1 MSHIEFVDLLRTFEQ
16 PEASLSRRPDV
27 TEHLSDCTKCS
38 AVYQKLSDFFDH
50 SRRVKAERV
59 PQATTAH
66 LLNIFRPLP
75 KRSPEKP
82 AAAFLVFDDWTSIV
96 YERHSGID
104 TRQLLYRVGEYEV
117 DLRLEFVEDRC
128 LLTGQVLPDAPGAR
142 VDVVGTNGDFSSVLT
157 ELSEFDVGPLSQG
170 IYEITISSSPSI
182 VIKDVPLQQ

>member
-1 MSHIEFVDLLRTFEQ
+1 MSHIEFLDLLRTFEQ

-82 AAAFLVFDDWTSIV
+82 AASAAGFVRHVRAGAIGDHCWSGTSVMTIA
-96 YERHSGID
+96 
-104 TRQLLYRVGEYEV
+104 GEH
-117 DLRLEFVEDRC
+117 
-128 LLTGQVLPDAPGAR
+128 
-142 VDVVGTNGDFSSVLT
+142 
-157 ELSEFDVGPLSQG
+157 
-170 IYEITISSSPSI
+170 
-182 VIKDVPLQQ
+182 